1 MTLIQLM
8 AAMQDEMYN
17 AQEEMDKF
25 INGNKSA
32 GTRVRKHMQT
42 IKRAAQNVRTE
53 VQSRIILK
61 IIKGLLAPFFYLFF
75 LYFL

>member
-1 MTLIQLM
+1 MTLLQLM

-32 GTRVRKHMQT
+32 GTRVRKHMQS
-42 IKRAAQNVRTE
+42 IKGAAQNVRTE
-53 VQSRIILK
+53 VQE
-61 IIKGLLAPFFYLFF
+61 IKNNS
-75 LYFL
+75 